1 MKTYEI
7 ILQSINKLSRR
18 EKFKFFAAFMFQTF
32 LSGLELFGV
41 LLFSILANLI
51 LTQNL
56 YIPNDIIQRILVG
69 TLLIDEQ
76 SVASQIAL
84 LGLLVILI
92 FFSRTIF
99 TAIYL
104 RRLSFFL
111 VRKTVDVQGMIL
123 RNLLENTPTKFEK
136 FNKQELQL
144 ILTRGVATLF
154 NRNLGGLATISS
166 DLVLVFAV
174 VLGLFVFDA
183 TLMCFTLVIFTIAAF
198 TISKVTRHYIIK
210 NASEEKSGE
219 VASKTKI
226 YEILDNFKDFYFNSN
241 HTTTVIE
248 TKLPLLKQGLSATR
262 LAFVPVFNRY
272 LSEAL
277 LLLMIFVMSAIV
289 FYRFETRVALSVLAT
304 FVLGLS
310 RLIPALFRIQQQ
322 FQQIRISMPFGRSA
336 AELIQSMGDFAL
348 STSKAPREGFDSLED
363 KVLKL
368 ESVSFRFELSEEVI
382 SSIST
387 EFRTNQTTV
396 IVGTS
401 GAGKTTLVDLISGFR
416 DPSQGRILW
425 KNLELKRAVR
435 AGQLRIGYVAQDAK
449 LISGTLRENILMNRS
464 QITDKQ
470 IREAIR
476 ICNLGPLIASLENG
490 EETQLGEGQR
500 ILSGGEVQRIG
511 LARAIVQEPQLLI
524 LDEFTSSLDLE
535 TESKILQNLLKDV
548 KNSIV
553 ISVAH
558 RTSAISHFDR
568 VIQLAD
574 KTISFDGATKVWLSR
589 QESTKEDTGP
599 VESA

>member
-1 MKTYEI
+1 
-7 ILQSINKLSRR
+7 
-18 EKFKFFAAFMFQTF
+18 
-32 LSGLELFGV
+32 
-41 LLFSILANLI
+41 
-51 LTQNL
+51 
-56 YIPNDIIQRILVG
+56 
-69 TLLIDEQ
+69 
-76 SVASQIAL
+76 
-84 LGLLVILI
+84 
-92 FFSRTIF
+92 
-99 TAIYL
+99 
-104 RRLSFFL
+104 
-111 VRKTVDVQGMIL
+111 MIL

-183 TLMCFTLVIFTIAAF
+183 TLMCFTLVTFTIAAF

-241 HTTTVIE
+241 HTATVIE

-289 FYRFETRVALSVLAT
+289 FYRFENRVALSVLAT

-336 AELIQSMGDFAL
+336 AELIQSMGDFAS
-348 STSKAPREGFDSLED
+348 STLKAPREGFDSLED

-435 AGQLRIGYVAQDAK
+435 VGQLRIGYVAQDAK

-568 VIQLAD
+568 VIQLVD
-574 KTISFDGATKVWLSR
+574 KTISFDGATKVWLSM
-589 QESTKEDTGP
+589 QKSTKEDTGP